1 MPLSKIVANSI
12 TDNTIT
18 TDQIAVNSVHGRR
31 NLVIN
36 GSFAVSQ
43 RATSVTGVAGDGYHA
58 VDRFKT
64 AISSAGTFTVSQAA
78 DGPSGFSTCHKFDC
92 TTAKSSLDAGNYILF
107 FQTIEA
113 RNLQS
118 LGFGSS
124 GAKQITL
131 SFYVK
136 SNKTGTYI
144 AELALG
150 DATNASNNSQAYT
163 ISSANTWERK
173 TLTYAAQTVDV
184 INNDSGEGMNI
195 FFWLGAGSQWSSGT
209 LNPNVW
215 ANTTSANRAV
225 GQVNLADSTS
235 NEWLITGVQ
244 LEIGDKATP
253 FEHRSFG
260 EELHDCKR
268 YFQKSFNYDDAPANG
283 SSTGISYN
291 GGILSYCGSNN
302 NGALSGFHRFN
313 PEMRATPSIVT
324 YGNSSGY
331 WGRLSPT
338 NTGTTTFDAGSGYM
352 SNIKASGINFG
363 QNASGD
369 TLLIGF
375 GHITASA
382 EL

>member
-18 TDQIAVNSVHGRR
+18 TDQIADNSVHGRR
-31 NLVIN
+31 NLVDN

-43 RATSVTGVAGDGYHA
+43 RTTSVAGVTGDGYHT

-64 AISSAGTFTVSQAA
+64 AISSAGTFTLSQAA
-78 DGPSGFSTCHKFDC
+78 DGPAGFSTCHKFDC
-92 TTAKSSLDAGNYILF
+92 TTAKSSLDAGNYNIF

-118 LGFGSS
+118 LGFGAS
-124 GAKQITL
+124 GAKSITL

-184 INNDSGEGMNI
+184 INNDSGEGMNV

-268 YFQKSFNYDDAPANG
+268 YFLRTSPFTFYPVVRWASDAGRPITQYTMPVTMRAAPSVSISTSFTSGQSYSGTPLFGDMNVNNFYIM
-283 SSTGISYN
+283 SSQTSA
-291 GGILSYCGSNN
+291 SANN
-302 NGALSGFHRFN
+302 N
-313 PEMRATPSIVT
+313 
-324 YGNSSGY
+324 Y
-331 WGRLSPT
+331 WLHNGVL
-338 NTGTTTFDAGSGYM
+338 D
-352 SNIKASGINFG
+352 I
-363 QNASGD
+363 
-369 TLLIGF
+369 
-375 GHITASA
+375 SA

>member
-1 MPLSKIVANSI
+1 MPLRKIVANSI

-18 TDQIAVNSVHGRR
+18 TDQIADNSVHGRR
-31 NLVIN
+31 NFVIN

-43 RATSVTGVAGDGYHA
+43 RAASVTGVTGDGYHA

-92 TTAKSSLDAGNYILF
+92 TTAKSSLDAGNYIIF

-144 AELALG
+144 AELSLG

-195 FFWLGAGSQWSSGT
+195 FFWLGAGSTYSGGT
-209 LNPNVW
+209 LNSNVW
-215 ANTTSANRAV
+215 ANTTTANRAV

-244 LEIGDKATP
+244 LEIGDKASP
-253 FEHRSFG
+253 FEHLSFG
-260 EELHDCKR
+260 EELALCQR
-268 YFQKSFNYDDAPANG
+268 YFVNYPDTSDGTNLVFAGRGNGTSQISNCTIPMPVVMRASPTFSQIASMTAMGPSGYNAASNVTPTVHGTPTFEPNLGVSF
-283 SSTGISYN
+283 TG
-291 GGILSYCGSNN
+291 
-302 NGALSGFHRFN
+302 LSGLTDNRLAGAYVYSPF
-313 PEMRATPSIVT
+313 SI
-324 YGNSSGY
+324 
-331 WGRLSPT
+331 
-338 NTGTTTFDAGSGYM
+338 
-352 SNIKASGINFG
+352 
-363 QNASGD
+363 
-369 TLLIGF
+369 
-375 GHITASA
+375 SA

>member
-18 TDQIAVNSVHGRR
+18 TNQIADNSVHGRR
-31 NLVIN
+31 NFVIN
-36 GSFAVSQ
+36 GDFQIAQ
-43 RATSVTGVAGDGYHA
+43 RSTSVTGVTGDGYHA

-64 AISSAGTFTVSQAA
+64 AISSAGTFTLSQAA

-92 TTAKSSLDAGNYILF
+92 TTAKSSLDAGNYIIF

-195 FFWLGAGSQWSSGT
+195 FFWLGAGSTYSGGT
-209 LNPNVW
+209 LNSNVW
-215 ANTTSANRAV
+215 ANPTTANRAV

-244 LEIGDKATP
+244 LEIGSQATP
-253 FEHRSFG
+253 FEHRTVI
-260 EELHDCKR
+260 EEKNDCYR
-268 YFQKSFNYDDAPANG
+268 YFYRYDSPDNPGSMAQWLFNITSTNDYRRSNFLWPTQMRAAPTITVTFPSAFG
-283 SSTGISYN
+283 SSRGVQNVSSLAASVYVDAE
-291 GGILSYCGSNN
+291 SNY
-302 NGALSGFHRFN
+302 AYFQDL
-313 PEMRATPSIVT
+313 
-324 YGNSSGY
+324 
-331 WGRLSPT
+331 
-338 NTGTTTFDAGSGYM
+338 
-352 SNIKASGINFG
+352 KA
-363 QNASGD
+363 D
-369 TLLIGF
+369 
-375 GHITASA
+375 A

>member
-1 MPLSKIVANSI
+1 MSRARDFADLAGSADAGGL
-12 TDNTIT
+12 T
-18 TDQIAVNSVHGRR
+18 GR

-43 RATSVTGVAGDGYHA
+43 RATSVTGVTGDGYQA
-58 VDRFKT
+58 VDRWKT
-64 AISSAGTFTVSQAA
+64 AISSAGAFTVSQAA
-78 DGPSGFSTCHKFDC
+78 DGPAGFSTCHKFDC

-118 LGFGSS
+118 LGFGAS

-163 ISSANTWERK
+163 INSANTWERK

-195 FFWLGAGSQWSSGT
+195 FFWLGAGSQWSGGT

-215 ANTTSANRAV
+215 ANTAAANRAA

-235 NEWLITGVQ
+235 NEWSITGVQ
-244 LEIGDKATP
+244 LELGDKTTP

-260 EELHDCKR
+260 EELALCQR
-268 YFQKSFNYDDAPANG
+268 YFWRISGYDSAGVQYPAGANVAF
-283 SSTGISYN
+283 STSAA
-291 GGILSYCGSNN
+291 
-302 NGALSGFHRFN
+302 ALTVIY
-313 PEMRATPSIVT
+313 PVPMRAKPSFTADANTICTGVACYNAT
-324 YGNSSGY
+324 GQTLLSTTVLAALLQINTSASSFDPEETNFSYFMGQNS
-331 WGRLSPT
+331 
-338 NTGTTTFDAGSGYM
+338 NAFIAFDA
-352 SNIKASGINFG
+352 
-363 QNASGD
+363 
-369 TLLIGF
+369 
-375 GHITASA
+375 

>member
-1 MPLSKIVANSI
+1 MSRARDFADLAGSADAGGL
-12 TDNTIT
+12 T
-18 TDQIAVNSVHGRR
+18 GR

-43 RATSVTGVAGDGYHA
+43 RATSVTGVAGDGYQA

-78 DGPSGFSTCHKFDC
+78 DGPAGFSTCHKFDC

-163 ISSANTWERK
+163 INSANTWERK

-215 ANTTSANRAV
+215 ANTASANRAV

-235 NEWLITGVQ
+235 NEWSITGVQ
-244 LEIGDKATP
+244 LELGDKATP
-253 FEHRSFG
+253 FEHRSFN
-260 EELHDCKR
+260 EELRQCKR
-268 YFQKSFNYDDAPANG
+268 YYELINTPIFATKYDTSSGLGMWYWTEQK
-283 SSTGISYN
+283 
-291 GGILSYCGSNN
+291 
-302 NGALSGFHRFN
+302 
-313 PEMRATPSIVT
+313 RATPTMSADTNNGSHLLQSVNTSGGYIYKSGSYSTDSV
-324 YGNSSGY
+324 GNL
-331 WGRLSPT
+331 R
-338 NTGTTTFDAGSGYM
+338 
-352 SNIKASGINFG
+352 
-363 QNASGD
+363 GD
-369 TLLIGF
+369 
-375 GHITASA
+375 A

>member
-1 MPLSKIVANSI
+1 MSKAAELAALIGSQTALSN
-12 TDNTIT
+12 
-18 TDQIAVNSVHGRR
+18 R
-31 NLVIN
+31 NMIIN
-36 GSFAVSQ
+36 GAMQVAQ
-43 RATSVTGVAGDGYHA
+43 RGTSVTGVTGDGYHA
-58 VDRFKT
+58 LDRFKT
-64 AISSAGTFTVSQAA
+64 AISSAGTFTLSQAA

-113 RNLQS
+113 QHLQS
-118 LGFGSS
+118 LGFGAS
-124 GAKQITL
+124 GAKSITL

-163 ISSANTWERK
+163 INSANTWERK

-184 INNDSGEGMNI
+184 INNDNGEGMNI

-235 NEWLITGVQ
+235 NEWSITGVQ
-244 LEIGDKATP
+244 LELGEQATP
-253 FEHRSFG
+253 FEHRSVG
-260 EELHDCKR
+260 DELAKCQR
-268 YFQKSFNYDDAPANG
+268 YYYQTTYRGAGDTTLLSGTVASGTTAAQCGDSFPVTMRSAPAVGYSGSITAYDGSQNNTVTAITANG
-283 SSTGISYN
+283 SSTTNATINVTAGT
-291 GGILSYCGSNN
+291 GLTTGRAVQILSNASDEY
-302 NGALSGFHRFN
+302 L
-313 PEMRATPSIVT
+313 
-324 YGNSSGY
+324 
-331 WGRLSPT
+331 
-338 NTGTTTFDAGSGYM
+338 TFDA
-352 SNIKASGINFG
+352 
-363 QNASGD
+363 
-369 TLLIGF
+369 
-375 GHITASA
+375 

>member
-1 MPLSKIVANSI
+1 MSRARKLADLAGTV
-12 TDNTIT
+12 T
-18 TDQIAVNSVHGRR
+18 GR

-43 RATSVTGVAGDGYHA
+43 RATSVTGVTGDGYQA

-64 AISSAGTFTVSQAA
+64 AISSAGAFTVSQAA
-78 DGPSGFSTCHKFDC
+78 DGPAGFSTCHKFDC

-124 GAKQITL
+124 GAKEITL

-163 ISSANTWERK
+163 INSANTWERK

-195 FFWLGAGSQWSSGT
+195 FFWLGAGSSWSGGT
-209 LNPNVW
+209 LNSNVW
-215 ANTTSANRAV
+215 ANTAGANRAA

-235 NEWLITGVQ
+235 NEWSITGVQ
-244 LEIGDKATP
+244 LEVGSSATD
-253 FEHRSFG
+253 FEHEDAGTTLRK
-260 EELHDCKR
+260 CKR
-268 YFQKSFNYDDAPANG
+268 YYE
-283 SSTGISYN
+283 
-291 GGILSYCGSNN
+291 ILDTLVYGTQYGSN
-302 NGALSGFHRFN
+302 GASSLGTFYWTEQKRAAPTMSADTNSGSHTLQEVN
-313 PEMRATPSIVT
+313 TSGGYI
-324 YGNSSGY
+324 YKSSY
-331 WGRLSPT
+331 SASSV
-338 NTGTTTFDAGSGYM
+338 GTLR
-352 SNIKASGINFG
+352 
-363 QNASGD
+363 GD
-369 TLLIGF
+369 
-375 GHITASA
+375 A

>member
-1 MPLSKIVANSI
+1 MSRAREFADLAASADAGGI
-12 TDNTIT
+12 T
-18 TDQIAVNSVHGRR
+18 GR

-36 GSFAVSQ
+36 GAFQVAQ
-43 RATSVTGVAGDGYHA
+43 RATSVTGVASDGYQA

-64 AISSAGTFTVSQAA
+64 AISNGGTFTLSQAA
-78 DGPSGFSTCHKFDC
+78 DGPAGFSTCHKFDC
-92 TTAKSSLDAGNYILF
+92 TTAKSSLDASNYILF
-107 FQTIEA
+107 YQTIEA

-195 FFWLGAGSQWSSGT
+195 FFWLGAGSQWSGGT

-235 NEWLITGVQ
+235 NEWSITGVQ
-244 LEIGDKATP
+244 LEVGEQATP

-260 EELHDCKR
+260 DELRRCQR
-268 YFQKSFNYDDAPANG
+268 YYFRTTG
-283 SSTGISYN
+283 SSTGYGNLATVSRIGNTLYRGVVEFPVTMRSRP
-291 GGILSYCGSNN
+291 SFSSSGSFQT
-302 NGALSGFHRFN
+302 LDSGFTFSSMSGGDGASFDSHGVQ
-313 PEMRATPSIVT
+313 VT
-324 YGNSSGY
+324 MTSNGSAGQSSLL
-331 WGRLSPT
+331 RQAA
-338 NTGTTTFDAGSGYM
+338 D
-352 SNIKASGINFG
+352 G
-363 QNASGD
+363 QAA
-369 TLLIGF
+369 LIYD
-375 GHITASA
+375 A

>member
-1 MPLSKIVANSI
+1 MSNA
-12 TDNTIT
+12 
-18 TDQIAVNSVHGRR
+18 R
-31 NLVIN
+31 NLANLLGTDAKIKTADIADEVFISNRNFVIN
-36 GSFAVSQ
+36 GAFQVAQ
-43 RATSVTGVAGDGYHA
+43 RATSVTGVASDGYQA

-64 AISSAGTFTVSQAA
+64 AISNGGTFTVSQAA
-78 DGPSGFSTCHKFDC
+78 DGPAGFSTCHKFDC
-92 TTAKSSLDAGNYILF
+92 TTAKSSLDASNYILF

-150 DATNASNNSQAYT
+150 DATNAANNSQAYT
-163 ISSANTWERK
+163 INSANTWERK

-215 ANTTSANRAV
+215 ANTASANRAV

-235 NEWLITGVQ
+235 NEWSITGVQ
-244 LEIGDKATP
+244 LELGEQATP
-253 FEHRSFG
+253 FEHKSFG
-260 EELHDCKR
+260 DELAKCQR
-268 YFQKSFNYDDAPANG
+268 YYFSRSGAKWLFDLANSNYYRR
-283 SSTGISYN
+283 GIE
-291 GGILSYCGSNN
+291 
-302 NGALSGFHRFN
+302 FW
-313 PEMRATPSIVT
+313 PVTMRAAPSVTITYSGTP
-324 YGNSSGY
+324 GNSRGV
-331 WGRLSPT
+331 
-338 NTGTTTFDAGSGYM
+338 
-352 SNIKASGINFG
+352 
-363 QNASGD
+363 Q
-369 TLLIGF
+369 
-375 GHITASA
+375 HITDHHCNTYVDNESSYAYYTNIVGDA

>member
-1 MPLSKIVANSI
+1 MSKAAELAALIGSQSALS
-12 TDNTIT
+12 D
-18 TDQIAVNSVHGRR
+18 R
-31 NLVIN
+31 NFVIN
-36 GSFAVSQ
+36 GAFQVAQ
-43 RATSVTGVAGDGYHA
+43 RATSVTGVTGDGYQA

-64 AISSAGTFTVSQAA
+64 AISSAGTLTVSQAA
-78 DGPSGFSTCHKFDC
+78 DGPAGFSTCHKFDC

-209 LNPNVW
+209 LNSNVW
-215 ANTTSANRAV
+215 ANTASANRAV
-225 GQVNLADSTS
+225 GQVNLADSTD
-235 NEWLITGVQ
+235 NEWSITGVQ
-244 LEIGDKATP
+244 LEVGEQATP

-260 EELHDCKR
+260 DELLRCQR
-268 YFQKSFNYDDAPANG
+268 YFVNYPDTSSGTNLVFMGRGNG
-283 SSTGISYN
+283 STQAVN
-291 GGILSYCGSNN
+291 VNV
-302 NGALSGFHRFN
+302 
-313 PEMRATPSIVT
+313 PMPVVMRATPTFSQIASLSAI
-324 YGNSSGY
+324 GPSGY
-331 WGRLSPT
+331 NGASNITPT
-338 NTGTTTFDAGSGYM
+338 VTGTPTFEPNLSTSFTGLSGLTDNRFAGVYIFSPF
-352 SNIKASGINFG
+352 SI
-363 QNASGD
+363 
-369 TLLIGF
+369 
-375 GHITASA
+375 SA

>member
-43 RATSVTGVAGDGYHA
+43 RATSVTGVTGDGYQA

-64 AISSAGTFTVSQAA
+64 AISSAGTFTLSQAA
-78 DGPSGFSTCHKFDC
+78 DGPAGFSTCHKFDC

-209 LNPNVW
+209 LNSNVW

-235 NEWLITGVQ
+235 NEWSITGVQ
-244 LEIGDKATP
+244 LEVGEKATP

-260 EELHDCKR
+260 EELSLCQR
-268 YFQKSFNYDDAPANG
+268 YFQVVGNSAYFAGNGVGSANIAVGVPLATPMRAEPSVPDTGYKFHRSGNTNSGTNSVTTITYATIGASNLQLRVNFG
-283 SSTGISYN
+283 SGISDEVAYVLN
-291 GGILSYCGSNN
+291 
-302 NGALSGFHRFN
+302 
-313 PEMRATPSIVT
+313 AT
-324 YGNSSGY
+324 
-331 WGRLSPT
+331 
-338 NTGTTTFDAGSGYM
+338 
-352 SNIKASGINFG
+352 
-363 QNASGD
+363 
-369 TLLIGF
+369 
-375 GHITASA
+375 TADLQLSA